1 MPLYEYRCAECGN
14 TVEVIQKVSDLP
26 LSECTA
32 CGGELERLL
41 SASAIQF
48 KGSGWYVSEYAR
60 KNGPQ
65 DGSSDKEGKS
75 ESKSESTASTCS
87 SGPCKK

>member
-14 TVEVIQKVSDLP
+14 TVEVIQKVADLP

-87 SGPCKK
+87 SGPCEK

>member
-87 SGPCKK
+87 SGPCEK